1 MSSIMRSP
9 SSTDLIGV
17 FSLWSDKSFPVYPAH
32 ERALLDSGDPKR
44 LRPGAATDRDTFGAD
59 VTFLALRL
67 IAAAAALDLESSPAA
82 GVNEPDA
89 PRAAD
94 LDVHSAAVNAKRS
107 EERRVGKECR

>member
-9 SSTDLIGV
+9 SSKDLIRV
-17 FSLWSDKSFPVYPAH
+17 SSLWPDESFPVYPAR
-32 ERALLDSGDPKR
+32 EYELLDSGDPKR
-44 LRPGAATDRDTFGAD
+44 LRPDTATVRDTFGAD

-94 LDVHSAAVNAKRS
+94 LDVHSAAVNAKIRRRTRRS
-107 EERRVGKECR
+107 VE

>member
-44 LRPGAATDRDTFGAD
+44 LRPGASTVRDTFGAD
-59 VTFLALRL
+59 VPFLALHL
-67 IAAAAALDLESSPAA
+67 IAAAATLDLESCPAA
-82 GVNEPDA
+82 GVHEPDSR
-89 PRAAD
+89 RAAD
-94 LDVHSAAVNAKRS
+94 PDVHTAAVNAKIRRRTRRS
-107 EERRVGKECR
+107 VE